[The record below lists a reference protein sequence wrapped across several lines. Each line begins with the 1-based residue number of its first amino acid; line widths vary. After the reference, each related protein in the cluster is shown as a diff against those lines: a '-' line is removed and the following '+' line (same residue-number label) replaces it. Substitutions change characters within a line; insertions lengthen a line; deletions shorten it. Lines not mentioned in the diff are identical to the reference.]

1 MFQIFDSLWFNC
13 ESCHASGNV
22 QRLDLTGHKWDY
34 KPEHAS
40 LSTEFVYNG
49 KPILILPPSSITA
62 APYDHD
68 P

>member
-1 MFQIFDSLWFNC
+1 MFQIFDSFRFNC
-13 ESCHASGNV
+13 ECCDASGKV
-22 QRLDLTGHKWDY
+22 QHLDLTGHKWDY

-40 LSTEFVYNG
+40 LLTEFVHNG
-49 KPILILPPSSITA
+49 KPVLILPLLLATA